1 MLSKDLV
8 KGMRVVLKNGWEA
21 DVMAKPKGTRIFL
34 KVYGFE
40 TEMGDCWLK
49 DVATVVTPAGRY
61 EALELNDKQKKE
73 AEKIAKLEAMIYS

>member
-49 DVATVVTPAGRY
+49 DVGDVMVNGLWEP
-61 EALELNDKQKKE
+61 LELNDKQKKE